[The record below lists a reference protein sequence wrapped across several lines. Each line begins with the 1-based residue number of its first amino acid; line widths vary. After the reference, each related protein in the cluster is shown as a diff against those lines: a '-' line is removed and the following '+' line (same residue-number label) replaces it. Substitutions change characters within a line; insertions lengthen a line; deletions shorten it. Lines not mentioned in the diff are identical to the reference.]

1 MKSIRES
8 ILSINDLFFPFFLA
22 FSLLLIFSLSA
33 CGKRADPVLLPSIE
47 DITVEDATTEE
58 DISDH
63 EEVEKEGQ
71 EAVTDT
77 EDSQE
82 EEREVV
88 LSPDAPLSLR
98 SVYTGQ
104 SIVLT
109 WDEILNQG
117 VKIYRIYRSSGN
129 GFVLVG
135 ESRTPAFTDRNI
147 EQSMIYYY
155 RVTAVGKSE
164 GMPSE
169 EMKISTEIE

>member
-1 MKSIRES
+1 MKSIKDS
-8 ILSINDLFFPFFLA
+8 ILPLNDLFYW
-22 FSLLLIFSLSA
+22 SLLVATLIIIFSLGA
-33 CGKRADPVLLPSIE
+33 CGKRADPVLVPAYE
-47 DITVEDATTEE
+47 DKAVEDTAPEE

-63 EEVEKEGQ
+63 EEVEKEVD
-71 EAVTDT
+71 ESLTDT
-77 EDSQE
+77 GAPRE

-88 LSPDAPLSLR
+88 LAPDVPVSLR
-98 SVYTGQ
+98 GVYTGQ

-117 VKIYRIYRSSGN
+117 VKIYRVYRSSGN

-155 RVTAVGKSE
+155 RVTAVGQSE

-169 EMKISTEIE
+169 EINISTEIE